1 MGCLHDALILASYFQ
16 FPVESSPFASL
27 LEKEKLCQYRIGEQI
42 LGVKAKSIEFQVH
55 NYMANSKEQKSCKFR
70 ISIYFGFFG
79 DVHFR
84 YFGI

>member
-16 FPVESSPFASL
+16 FPVESSPFA
-27 LEKEKLCQYRIGEQI
+27 EKEKLCQYRIGEQI